1 MGRGWPKIEDNLL
14 TTPNYKS
21 VDGTKAKSLFIIITG
36 DSRKPGCNPI
46 FTEDRK
52 IKIDCGSLLDFYT
65 EGTECQLNCE
75 IGYVIEGSSACV
87 CVNGS
92 WSDTDASCKGILI
105 LLYFIRFLL
114 PYFIRFYT

>member
-1 MGRGWPKIEDNLL
+1 MAKNCKDNLL

-21 VDGTKAKSLFIIITG
+21 VDDTKAKSLFIIITG

-46 FTEDRK
+46 LTEDRK
-52 IKIDCGSLLDFYT
+52 IKIDCGSLSDFYT

-75 IGYVIEGSSACV
+75 IGYVLEGSSARV

-92 WSDTDASCKGILI
+92 WSDTDASCKGIL
-105 LLYFIRFLL
+105 
-114 PYFIRFYT
+114 PYFIRFYTLHFLGWNVTVVNA